1 MNKVELKILFFLFC
15 SITTAIVLF
24 VGVQATITDENI
36 TFTGIDLLKLVS
48 VSFASTLPSLIFVGQ
63 RSTSRKKVIILS
75 ATHFILT
82 AGAVFGLLILYEWI
96 DAATAI
102 YTVLC
107 FLFVYVTAYTVIEI
121 RGQRLAKRL
130 NDKINAFHEAENETH
145 DD

>member
-1 MNKVELKILFFLFC
+1 MTKVELKILFFLFC

-24 VGVQATITDENI
+24 VGTQAVISADDI
-36 TFTGIDLLKLVS
+36 TFTGFDLLKLVS
-48 VSFASTLPSLIFVGQ
+48 VSFASTLPSLIFVCQ
-63 RSTSRKKVIILS
+63 QSASRKKVIILS

-82 AGAVFGLLILYEWI
+82 AGSVFGLLVLYEWI
-96 DAATAI
+96 NATTAI

-107 FLFVYVTAYTVIEI
+107 FLIVYVTAYTVIEI